1 MRKVK
6 VKNFAGYVP
15 ALKVSND
22 DLSQIMD
29 TSDEWISTRTGI
41 KERHISLSEN
51 TSDLCTNVAK
61 QLIEKA
67 HISVED
73 IGLIIVATMSPDS
86 CTPSTAALVQGAIHA
101 DNAVAFDISAACSG
115 FIYGM
120 EIAQRMM
127 RVGGIKCS
135 LVIGGEVLSKE
146 VDWTDRT
153 TAVLFGDGAAGAV
166 LEANDDADDSFLGT
180 DLKTFGSLGD
190 KLVAGTTNPI
200 GEFPPAAFTKFHPF
214 EMDGRAVYKF
224 ATTEVPRSIERVC
237 NQNQI
242 PLDRVDYFVLHQANI
257 RIIKS
262 IAKKLNQ
269 PIEKFPNDMDHY
281 GNTSA
286 ASVPLLLAELEE
298 KKIIHPGQVIV
309 ISGFGGGLTIGS
321 QIIKL

>member
-1 MRKVK
+1 MRKIK

-15 ALKVSND
+15 ALRVSND
-22 DLSQIMD
+22 DLSQIME

-41 KERHISLSEN
+41 KERRISLSEN
-51 TSDLCTNVAK
+51 TSDLCTKVAQ

-67 HISVED
+67 HISAED
-73 IGLIIVATMSPDS
+73 VGLIIVGTMSPDS
-86 CTPSTAALVQGAIHA
+86 CTPSTAALVQGKVHA

-127 RVGGIKCS
+127 RVGGIKYA

-146 VDWTDRT
+146 VDWKDRT
-153 TAVLFGDGAAGAV
+153 TAVLFGDGAAGAL
-166 LEANDDADDSFLGT
+166 LESNDDEDSFLGT
-180 DLKTFGSLGD
+180 DLKTFGELGD

-200 GEFPPAAFTKFHPF
+200 GEFPPAEFTKFHPF
-214 EMDGRAVYKF
+214 QMDGRAVYKF
-224 ATTEVPRSIERVC
+224 ATTEVPHSIIRVC
-237 NQNQI
+237 NQNHI
-242 PLDRVDYFVLHQANI
+242 TLDQVDYFVLHQANI

-298 KKIIHPGQVIV
+298 KKIIHSGQVIV
-309 ISGFGGGLTIGS
+309 VSGFGGGLTIGS